1 MGEATSARRRRV
13 GAQLRRWRLAEGLTL
28 QEVADRLEVS
38 LATAS
43 RWETGRT
50 KVSLDTYSRLA
61 DLYRVGVDERVY
73 FERLCRDADE
83 PGWWMRY
90 ADMISDGIRNFV
102 ELESQAVREF
112 CYNTVFVPGLVQ
124 TGDYRRAVGVAY
136 HCPPQQVDRE
146 ADMTVARQAILTRL
160 DPPFEGHVVL
170 HEVALHHVFED
181 QPHVMRGQIR
191 RLRELADRPN
201 MTVQIIPM
209 HRSVHSGSTGAF
221 TILGYEG
228 GHATV
233 YYELLSSQLLINEPS
248 EVAMHLDVEKELI
261 TQIALSPDD
270 SARKLEELL
279 G

>member
-13 GAQLRRWRLAEGLTL
+13 GAQLRLWRLGEGLTL

-90 ADMISDGIRNFV
+90 ADVISDGIRSFM

-112 CYNTVFVPGLVQ
+112 CYDTHLVPGLVQ
-124 TGDYRRAVGVAY
+124 TGDYRRALCLANGLSPSA
-136 HCPPQQVDRE
+136 
-146 ADMTVARQAILTRL
+146 ADKDADITVARQAILTRL
-160 DPPFEGHVVL
+160 TPLFEGHVVI
-170 HEVALHHVFED
+170 HEIALRHTFAG
-181 QPHVMRGQIR
+181 QPHVMQDQIR
-191 RLRELADRPN
+191 RLRELSDRSN
-201 MTVQIIPM
+201 MTIQIIPTGQP
-209 HRSVHSGSTGAF
+209 VLIGSGAF
-221 TILGYEG
+221 TILDYEG
-228 GHATV
+228 GNATV
-233 YYELLSSQLLINEPS
+233 YYEMLSSQFMFNDPDEVGLHLRAEKALIN
-248 EVAMHLDVEKELI
+248 D
-261 TQIALSPDD
+261 IALSPAD

>member
-13 GAQLRRWRLAEGLTL
+13 GAQLRQWRLAEGLTL

-90 ADMISDGIRNFV
+90 ADLLSDGLRNFV
-102 ELESQAVREF
+102 ELESQALREF
-112 CYNTVFVPGLVQ
+112 CYNTALVPGLVQ
-124 TGDYRRAVGVAY
+124 TSDYRRAVNAAFGLD
-136 HCPPQQVDRE
+136 PQKVERD
-146 ADMTVARQAILTRL
+146 ADMTIARQAILTRST
-160 DPPFEGHVVL
+160 PPFEGHVVI
-170 HEVALHHVFED
+170 HEVALHQVFEGRPHIMRD
-181 QPHVMRGQIR
+181 QLR
-191 RLRELADRPN
+191 RLRELSDRPN

-209 HRSVHSGSTGAF
+209 HRSVHIGSLGAF
-221 TILGYEG
+221 ITLGYDG
-228 GHATV
+228 GNSTV
-233 YYELLSSQLLINEPS
+233 YYEMLSSQLMINDPE
-248 EVAMHLDVEKELI
+248 EVDVHLEAEKELI
-261 TQIALSPDD
+261 TKVALSPDE
-270 SARKLEELL
+270 SARKLEELI